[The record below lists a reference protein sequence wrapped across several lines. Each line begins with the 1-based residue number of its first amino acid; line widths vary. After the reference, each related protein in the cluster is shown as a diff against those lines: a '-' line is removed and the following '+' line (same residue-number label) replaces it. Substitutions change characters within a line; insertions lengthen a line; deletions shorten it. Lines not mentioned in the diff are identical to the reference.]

1 MTLARDYDAATEPR
15 GVLRH
20 LLPVFGYP
28 VLVWRNRYLVQ
39 NFFRRDLLARFHGS
53 FLGAGWMLVQ
63 PLFLF
68 SVYYLVFG
76 LLWGN
81 WRWGVAPD
89 GTLALYMFSG
99 VIVFHAI
106 IEASTTCCSII
117 VANGNL
123 VKKVAFPS
131 EVLPVHVA
139 LVSLLI
145 YAIGAVVFVVACA
158 LLGQFTPG
166 PLMLALPLVLLAQ
179 FVLTIGLGLLLANAE
194 VFARDVSQLWRIVG
208 TAWMFL
214 SPVFWYPKMV
224 LGKFEDAT
232 LPNLFFDLNP
242 LFGLMQAHR
251 IVLGGHLVDPGD
263 GMPVVQPGE
272 LWHHLG
278 MAWLWAAAL
287 FVVGYSTFTSNKH
300 KHADLV

>member
-28 VLVWRNRYLVQ
+28 TLIWRNRYLVQ

-53 FLGAGWMLVQ
+53 FLGAWWMLVQ

-76 LLWGN
+76 LLYGS
-81 WRWGVAPD
+81 WRWGMAPD
-89 GTLALYMFSG
+89 ATFALYMFSG
-99 VIVFHAI
+99 VIVFHAV
-106 IEASTTCCSII
+106 IEATTTCCSII

-139 LVSLLI
+139 VVSLVL
-145 YAIGAVVFVVACA
+145 YGVGAIVYLVAG
-158 LLGQFTPG
+158 LSLGHLSIG
-166 PLMLALPLVLLAQ
+166 PLLLALPLVLLVQ
-179 FVLTIGLGLLLANAE
+179 FVMTVGLGLLLANAE
-194 VFARDVSQLWRIVG
+194 VFVRDVSQLWRIVG
-208 TAWMFL
+208 TAWMFV
-214 SPVFWYPKMV
+214 SPVFWYPSMF
-224 LGKFEDAT
+224 LEKFDDPT
-232 LPNLFFDLNP
+232 VPNLFFTLNP

-251 IVLGGHLVDPGD
+251 IALGAPAAELGD
-263 GMPVVQPGE
+263 F
-272 LWHHLG
+272 WHHLWV
-278 MAWLWAAAL
+278 AAAWAAGMFL
-287 FVVGYSTFTSNKH
+287 VGFSTFTSNKH